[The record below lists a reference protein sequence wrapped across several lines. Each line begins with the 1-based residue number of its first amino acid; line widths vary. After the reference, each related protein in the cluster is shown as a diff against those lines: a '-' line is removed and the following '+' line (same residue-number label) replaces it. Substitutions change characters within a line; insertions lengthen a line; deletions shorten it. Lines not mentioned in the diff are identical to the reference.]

1 MTARPALP
9 QGKATLAVIAAAFGF
24 SSISIATVI
33 GTRDGTPL
41 SAVVIGRFLLAGLL
55 LVPIAGGWR
64 GLRLPR
70 PHVQRLVVQGGAGQA
85 AVNLLNLS
93 ALAYMPAATV
103 VFLFYTY
110 PAWVTVISAI
120 RGTDRVGPRRLFAL
134 ALSLAGIVVI
144 IGAPGAGA
152 FSPVG
157 AALSL
162 SGAFVYGLYF
172 PLLRRLQLGTTATV
186 ATFYIAVGTCLSLLL
201 YAAVRGELAWTPTPG
216 SVGAMAWL
224 AVVPTVIAF
233 QLILR
238 GLESLG
244 AVRTAIIS
252 TAEPFCAA
260 VLGALVLDQPV
271 TLPAMAGGALIALA
285 VLILQRPEPIPV
297 DAVGGAPG
305 A

>member
-1 MTARPALP
+1 MSVVGDAMARAPLSH
-9 QGKATLAVIAAAFGF
+9 GRATLAVVAAAFGF

-41 SAVVIGRFLLAGLL
+41 ATVVMGRFLVAALL
-55 LVPIAGGWR
+55 LFPLAGGWR
-64 GLRLPR
+64 GLTLPR
-70 PHVQRLVVQGGAGQA
+70 AHRHRLIVQGGAGQA

-110 PAWVTVISAI
+110 PAWVTIISAI

-144 IGAPGAGA
+144 IGAPGADA
-152 FSPVG
+152 ISPIG

-172 PLLRRLQLGTTATV
+172 PLLRQLQVGTTATV
-186 ATFYIAVGTCLSLLL
+186 ATFYIAIGTCLSLLV
-201 YAAVRGELAWTPTPG
+201 YAAARGRLAWTPTTS
-216 SVGAMAWL
+216 SVGAIAWL
-224 AVVPTVIAF
+224 AVVPTVVAF

-260 VLGALVLDQPV
+260 VLAALVLRQPV
-271 TLPAMAGGALIALA
+271 TLPTLAGGALIALA
-285 VLILQRPEPIPV
+285 VLILQRPERE
-297 DAVGGAPG
+297 ARTA
-305 A
+305 

>member
-1 MTARPALP
+1 MADGAASAPPPSLPA
-9 QGKATLAVIAAAFGF
+9 GRATLAVVAAAFGF

-41 SAVVIGRFLLAGLL
+41 ATVVMGRFFVAALL
-55 LVPIAGGWR
+55 LFPLAGGWR
-64 GLRLPR
+64 GLALPR
-70 PHVQRLVVQGGAGQA
+70 AHRQRLVVQGGAGQA

-120 RGTDRVGPRRLFAL
+120 RGTDRVGPRRLVAL

-144 IGAPGAGA
+144 IGAPGADA
-152 FSPVG
+152 ISPVG

-172 PLLRRLQLGTTATV
+172 PLLRQLQQGTTATV
-186 ATFYIAVGTCLSLLL
+186 ATFYIAIGTCLSLLA
-201 YAAVRGELAWTPTPG
+201 YAAARGQLAWTPTAS
-216 SVGAMAWL
+216 SVGAIAWL
-224 AVVPTVIAF
+224 AVVPTVFAF

-260 VLGALVLDQPV
+260 VLGAVVLDQPV
-271 TLPAMAGGALIALA
+271 TLPSLAGGALIALA
-285 VLILQRPEPIPV
+285 VPILQRPERPRTN
-297 DAVGGAPG
+297 A
-305 A
+305 